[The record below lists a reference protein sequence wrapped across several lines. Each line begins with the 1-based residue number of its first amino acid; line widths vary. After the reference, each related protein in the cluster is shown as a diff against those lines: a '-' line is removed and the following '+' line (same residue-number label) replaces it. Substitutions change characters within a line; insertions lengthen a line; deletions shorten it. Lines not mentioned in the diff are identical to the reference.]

1 MAATVRRLWEGNAG
15 PEQRVFWYEAFVPDS
30 IARLDPSFTAA
41 SVEAMSAAVRALAE
55 LDGSPGHAGLETLSR
70 QLLRAESLASS
81 FIEGLSLSHRRLS
94 RATHD
99 PASADRVARYVA
111 GNVAAMERAIAIGTA
126 DDRLRVAHLLELHRF
141 LFLGTPDEAIG
152 GRLRESQNWIGRNP
166 YSPWRAE
173 FIPPPEDR
181 VGDLVADLCSF
192 ANRTDLPAIAQ
203 AAVAHAQFETIHPFP
218 DGNGRVGRALIHVI
232 LRRRGAVTTYVPP
245 VSLVLAANAD
255 RYVDGLTAYREG
267 QIDDWCRMFGTA
279 LRDAAVLARDLG
291 GRLQRLADQWRERAG
306 RPRRTSAAQ
315 RLIERLPARPVLDIN
330 TAADLLEVSYPQA
343 RAAVLRLQ
351 DAGILHPIRLGRQR
365 SQAWEAP
372 ELLELLDAFE
382 FEAMTPTPPGR
393 RRRPSPRRPPDHAP
407 SGRP

>member
-1 MAATVRRLWEGNAG
+1 MRR
-15 PEQRVFWYEAFVPDS
+15 
-30 IARLDPSFTAA
+30 
-41 SVEAMSAAVRALAE
+41 SAADCAK
-55 LDGSPGHAGLETLSR
+55 
-70 QLLRAESLASS
+70 
-81 FIEGLSLSHRRLS
+81 
-94 RATHD
+94 
-99 PASADRVARYVA
+99 
-111 GNVAAMERAIAIGTA
+111 
-126 DDRLRVAHLLELHRF
+126 
-141 LFLGTPDEAIG
+141 
-152 GRLRESQNWIGRNP
+152 SQNWIGRNP

-267 QIDDWCRMFGTA
+267 QIDDWCRMFGAA

-330 TAADLLEVSYPQA
+330 TAVDLLEVSYPQA

-365 SQAWEAP
+365 NQAWEAP

-382 FEAMTPTPPGR
+382 FEAMTPTQPGR